1 MLQLDGLAE
10 NPQKY
15 YDYSNYSENK
25 VYKKDQ
31 ILLNQIFERILV
43 LLINDAVEVFI

>member
-1 MLQLDGLAE
+1 MVAE
-10 NPQKY
+10 NPKGY

-31 ILLNQIFERILV
+31 ILLNQIFEKDLV
-43 LLINDAVEVFI
+43 Y